1 MYEFIFE
8 VFPKPS
14 NQDYQEYGT
23 MDGAV
28 AHAFVHGASEQGDA
42 EAIARSLIEERG
54 WDIERDT
61 APVARFLVS
70 PPASALAAR
79 YYDRAFVDGSAVCF
93 SIYPS
98 GTFDHDGWREHL
110 DALPWD
116 LA

>member
-14 NQDYQEYGT
+14 NQDYQDYGT

-28 AHAFVHGASEQGDA
+28 AHAFVYGERALHAA
-42 EAIARSLIEERG
+42 EAIARGLIEEKG

-61 APVARFLVS
+61 APVARVLVS
-70 PPASALAAR
+70 PPTSVLAVR
-79 YYDRAFVDGSAVCF
+79 YYDRAFVNGAAVCF
-93 SIYPS
+93 NVYPT
-98 GTFDHDGWREHL
+98 GTFEDEGWRQHL

-116 LA
+116 FA